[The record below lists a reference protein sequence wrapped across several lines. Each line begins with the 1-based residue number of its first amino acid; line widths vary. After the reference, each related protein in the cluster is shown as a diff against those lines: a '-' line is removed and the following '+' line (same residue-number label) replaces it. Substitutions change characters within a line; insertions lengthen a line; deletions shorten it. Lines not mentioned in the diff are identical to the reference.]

1 MTLKCMIG
9 GVDVASSLMAFSLPN
24 PGIGRIGAATLTFR
38 RQTGGLTSIL
48 PMRDVQIYDFV
59 GGEITKRW
67 FGGLVAIPKR
77 TNTAAT
83 VHWEVECQD
92 YNHLLHSIN
101 NNAAAAN
108 GYTIPLDDFQGQI
121 QSAVTQWQQM
131 GYGAV
136 NTAIDATSQVDN
148 LVGTNIPAHGPYK
161 GVSLGYVIQQIC
173 NEAQRINPA
182 LRPRFFM
189 GLSEDIL
196 GGAPFGPPNLV
207 VYDAAAAIASTY
219 TFSDTPTG
227 AERHIYN
234 FSKVD
239 DAATLVNRRQ
249 LMYNE
254 NLVTTYED
262 TTSGTDYPNPY
273 QNHGLASNKGYWT
286 AEPLSGMTFA
296 STAAADAYI
305 ERHVKQLAYPLTT
318 IEFDVDVDLTV
329 IPGTVHYIEHSGHSV
344 AGQYRCVGVDVT
356 MSEDMPEVAHVHC
369 IFGARRLE
377 LFEDGEEIFEPP
389 VLGSGLP
396 PDPPTSPLKVSNI
409 YDPQLRQAAVR
420 TQVTASV
427 SSDVAGY
434 EIMWSDGFSGG
445 IRNVGLVT
453 DYTVYTRP
461 GSSYSIQWRAYDND
475 GLHSTWTIAL
485 TGTSASREAP
495 RSLLWGDFE
504 GLSVSD
510 ATSPEGWTLATS
522 GVATITIDT
531 TTANVYTGKRSLKMV
546 GAAGATC
553 TATSD
558 FISVAAGTW
567 MSWRLPAK
575 GSIAGAFL
583 VGQVAWYDAAEALL
597 STSTITA
604 VGGDTVSTS
613 YSVFSTGVM
622 VPASAALAKFIV
634 TNDGA
639 PVGTLWVDGLQFF
652 PASVDSD
659 IAAGAVDGTH
669 LASVLDYDG
678 VLNITS
684 TASVI
689 TAAVD
694 DALTGE
700 APAAIQLQHTLSSG
714 SPGVGTGVAID
725 FQAETS
731 TNVTESIGL
740 VEGRW
745 TDPDYFTREGE
756 IRIRTYAA
764 ASSWLER
771 LRLARRF
778 VRTGNATEAVSFV
791 VGTAAITTGQTDGFV
806 YLPSMAGKPTGTPTT
821 YTGTFPV
828 VWDSTNNT
836 LWIYKGGAWRV
847 LTSEGTAFPASPY
860 TGQKFYRSDEGVEC
874 YYDGTRWLG
883 PPVTQSLYGS
893 QNSGGVAGAYTATTL
908 IGRWSALSAHVWK
921 PISVTWAGKVATTN
935 NALNY
940 WTLRFGTENAGGG
953 GSVESDV
960 TTAGFTA
967 DQNQAIS
974 GTTFANT
981 VYDFSTSSTFDVF
994 LEVRKDTGAPG
1005 TLHLVGANMIWR
1017 RVYS

>member
-48 PMRDVQIYDFV
+48 PMRDVQIYDV
-59 GGEITKRW
+59 NGGGEITKRW

-101 NNAAAAN
+101 NNAAAAT
-108 GYTIPLDDFQGQI
+108 GYTIPLGSFAVQI
-121 QSAVTQWQQM
+121 ASAVTQWQQM

-148 LVGTNIPAHGPYK
+148 LVATNIPAHGPYK

-173 NEAQRINPA
+173 NEAQRINSA

-207 VYDAAAAIASTY
+207 VYDAAAVIASTY

-234 FSKVD
+234 FSKID

-286 AEPLSGMTFA
+286 AEPLSGMTFT

-329 IPGTVHYIEHSGHSV
+329 IPGTVHYIEHSAHSV

-356 MSEDMPEVAHVHC
+356 MSEDMPEVAYVHC
-369 IFGARRLE
+369 VFGARRLE

-389 VLGSGLP
+389 VLGGGLP
-396 PDPPTSPLKVSNI
+396 PDPPTSPVLVSNI

-420 TQVTASV
+420 TSVTASV

-434 EIMWSDGFSGG
+434 EVMWSDGFSGSL
-445 IRNVGLVT
+445 IDVGLVT
-453 DYTVYTRP
+453 NRVIYTRP
-461 GSSYSIQWRAYDND
+461 GSSYSVQWRAYDHERNV
-475 GLHSTWTIAL
+475 STWTVAL

-504 GLSVSD
+504 GLFVSD
-510 ATSPEGWTLATS
+510 ATSPEGWTLTTS

-558 FISVAAGTW
+558 FIAVAPGTF

-575 GSIAGAFL
+575 GSIAGAYL
-583 VGQVAWYDAAEALL
+583 VGQVSWYDAAEAFI
-597 STSTITA
+597 STSTITVA
-604 VGGDTVSTS
+604 GGEPVSTS
-613 YSVFSTGVM
+613 YFPFSTGVQ
-622 VPASAALAKFIV
+622 VPAGAALARFIV

-652 PASVDSD
+652 PA
-659 IAAGAVDGTH
+659 AVDAD
-669 LASVLDYDG
+669 LAADIEINTTG
-678 VLNITS
+678 GITS
-684 TASVI
+684 SGNIQGDSAEFNQLIANSN
-689 TAAVD
+689 AFLNG
-694 DALTGE
+694 DAIFGDRLVYGAGFAWDVTE
-700 APAAIQLQHTLSSG
+700 TNVNFTLSAGHQTVLVDASG
-714 SPGVGTGVAID
+714 GS
-725 FQAETS
+725 
-731 TNVTESIGL
+731 
-740 VEGRW
+740 
-745 TDPDYFTREGE
+745 
-756 IRIRTYAA
+756 RTITLPTA
-764 ASSWLER
+764 ASS
-771 LRLARRF
+771 F
-778 VRTGNATEAVSFV
+778 D
-791 VGTAAITTGQTDGFV
+791 TTHGRIYMIKKVDSSVNKVTVDADGSETIDGLTTYPLGEQYQSV
-806 YLPSMAGKPTGTPTT
+806 TIQSTGT
-821 YTGTFPV
+821 
-828 VWDSTNNT
+828 
-836 LWIYKGGAWRV
+836 AWRV
-847 LTSEGTAFPASPY
+847 I
-860 TGQKFYRSDEGVEC
+860 GQAGLMLIS
-874 YYDGTRWLG
+874 DGTRWLG
-883 PPVTQSLYGS
+883 PKITIPLHNYV
-893 QNSGGVAGAYTATTL
+893 GAAPFTATTE
-908 IGRWSALSAHVWK
+908 AL
-921 PISVTWAGKVATTN
+921 
-935 NALNY
+935 
-940 WTLRFGTENAGGG
+940 AGGSLVRDVLITDWNVG
-953 GSVESDV
+953 RYVGSVNSGVSYWNIILRRLSSAVSISNLSTITTQNDAPDVWLKEPQPTLSGVILYNSDV
-960 TTAGFTA
+960 WV
-967 DQNQAIS
+967 QLYLEKI
-974 GTTFANT
+974 GTPGSIYVQST
-981 VYDFSTSSTFDVF
+981 VQGREIYT
-994 LEVRKDTGAPG
+994 
-1005 TLHLVGANMIWR
+1005 
-1017 RVYS
+1017 